1 MSASTDVDPE
11 WELPASQPKRKQ
23 LLDWLFDEDQEPPKF
38 SQWFQKP
45 PFDENST
52 DFRHLIE
59 CKYPQ
64 TDLAFCDHFLTQ
76 HADLTGPNTS
86 KAAEGPASSETSKIW
101 TIKPPEQTQPE
112 SPSICSSVSF
122 GDSGTT
128 ATVNAYGQLVQ
139 ITRYLGVGQSGFFS
153 VDHQRTPEPWAITRR
168 LSALLEAR
176 NSPRGGIGLWL
187 DLPDG
192 LRPELEF
199 VYSRWPR
206 FTAEIDGLE
215 IVLQYVNSGGT
226 VIQEYTLTR
235 SRKERTYTLPRSRMN
250 VEEFLIRDL
259 DWQSTNDFNDE
270 SQTSAAYH
278 IVPGLYNRA
287 LVLVHEFPPDDLA
300 DEDDS
305 ASSIAEVGGVERTK
319 EANERPSHYNT
330 NNPPPTR
337 PKLSPPDA
345 ESRMF
350 RAETE
355 EEIRISSDEASQPNR
370 KGPSARSP
378 EAVGV
383 IMAMYINGNAWEI
396 DGNGWK
402 NMHGNGPDSVES
414 VLESSLKETGTARIT
429 MAYRPQL
436 MHKTE
441 NGWGCAVIPAPEADL
456 ATVLAKTWV
465 QSLELSTDS
474 RLDFVLRRNLE
485 HVLSV
490 CAVPI
495 PDGPVWD
502 HGYGHEK
509 EMSNSAAKEPTRKR
523 DKLWNLLSPKGSFLD
538 TSSQNQDRAGATQ
551 HVVALTCG
559 DLSGHHVV
567 TSASL

>member
-1 MSASTDVDPE
+1 M
-11 WELPASQPKRKQ
+11 
-23 LLDWLFDEDQEPPKF
+23 
-38 SQWFQKP
+38 
-45 PFDENST
+45 
-52 DFRHLIE
+52 
-59 CKYPQ
+59 
-64 TDLAFCDHFLTQ
+64 
-76 HADLTGPNTS
+76 
-86 KAAEGPASSETSKIW
+86 
-101 TIKPPEQTQPE
+101 
-112 SPSICSSVSF
+112 CSSVSF

-153 VDHQRTPEPWAITRR
+153 VDHQKTPEPWAIARR

-176 NSPRGGIGLWL
+176 NVPRGGIGLWL
-187 DLPDG
+187 DLPDEV
-192 LRPELEF
+192 RPELEF

-215 IVLQYVNSGGT
+215 IFLQYVINGGT

-235 SRKERTYTLPRSRMN
+235 SRKERPCALPRSRMN

-287 LVLVHEFPPDDLA
+287 LVLVHEFPPDDLT

-319 EANERPSHYNT
+319 EANERSSHYNANDT
-330 NNPPPTR
+330 PPILRLHNGLARPTR
-337 PKLSPPDA
+337 PNLSPEDA
-345 ESRMF
+345 ESRTF
-350 RAETE
+350 HTEPE
-355 EEIRISSDEASQPNR
+355 EEIQINSDEASQPNG

-402 NMHGNGPDSVES
+402 NMHGNGPDSVEFL
-414 VLESSLKETGTARIT
+414 LESSLKETGTARIT

-441 NGWGCAVIPAPEADL
+441 NGWGCSVIPAPEADI

-465 QSLELSTDS
+465 QSLEISTDS

-509 EMSNSAAKEPTRKR
+509 EMPISTAKEPIRKR

-538 TSSQNQDRAGATQ
+538 ASSQNQDRAGATQ